1 MAFKKLARC
10 GRDCAPQNG
19 QLELLELM
27 YKNTEVPAQIIN
39 SVVERVTAA
48 SDTEVSVDTRARIVQ
63 LLGNDCRLVPDV
75 RNKAL
80 DWVTDK
86 GCISILRAWSKERQM
101 LSEEACRGL
110 LRAASAGHL
119 DIVKFVLGRPG
130 ISTTV
135 LREATIAG
143 ARNNHNGVTLRLCKH
158 QQWPLDVLQGALNV
172 TRNKRLKN
180 SCTRDFCTSGK
191 LSLNT
196 AEDEVEEDRYYG
208 NDSDRELLIL
218 PNLLGEFS
226 RKRLLMG

>member
-172 TRNKRLKN
+172 TRNKRLKK
-180 SCTRDFCTSGK
+180 F
-191 LSLNT
+191 LH
-196 AEDEVEEDRYYG
+196 A
-208 NDSDRELLIL
+208 
-218 PNLLGEFS
+218 
-226 RKRLLMG
+226 RLLYVGKTVTEYG